1 MPELPIAYLNQMRE
15 MLGDESPAFLRAM
28 EAPPALALRLN
39 PRRDG
44 AEEAAEAFVD
54 GAVPWEPLGRYLRE
68 GARPGAD
75 IAHWAGA

>member
-1 MPELPIAYLNQMRE
+1 MPELPIAFLNQMRE

-28 EAPPALALRLN
+28 EAPPALALCLN

-54 GAVPWEPLGRYLRE
+54 GAVPWEPLGRYLGE
-68 GARPGAD
+68 GARPGATL
-75 IAHWAGA
+75 